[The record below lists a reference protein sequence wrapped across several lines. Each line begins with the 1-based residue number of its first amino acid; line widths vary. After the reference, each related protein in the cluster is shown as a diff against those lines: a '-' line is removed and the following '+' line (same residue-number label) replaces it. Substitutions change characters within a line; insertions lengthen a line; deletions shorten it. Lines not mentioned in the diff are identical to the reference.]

1 MTYDIRTKHLTMAG
15 NYLSSLQTCIKRT
28 LGVLF
33 VMLGISISSGQDIP
47 GPPDP
52 PRLLA
57 DMAGILS
64 YSENMA
70 LEDKLVRFNDTTSNQ
85 ILIIITNELYGY
97 EISEFADRIGD
108 QWGVGQADL
117 DNGVIVVIKPKTAG
131 QRGQAWIAVGHGLEG
146 AIPDITAGHII
157 DQEMIPYF
165 RENNYYGGLDAAT
178 TVLMELAAGEYTS
191 DEYNR
196 SGKADWWAFAPFF
209 IFILIF
215 ILISRL
221 SRRSR
226 TIGKR
231 NVSPWTAFWLGSM
244 MGSGS
249 IGRGSSSGGS
259 SFGGGGFGGFG
270 GGSFGGGG
278 AGGSW

>member
-1 MTYDIRTKHLTMAG
+1 MYDIRNNNMTMAG
-15 NYLSSLQTCIKRT
+15 NYLSSLQSGIRKT
-28 LGVLF
+28 LGVLL
-33 VMLGISISSGQDIP
+33 VILSISMSSAQGIP

-52 PRLLA
+52 PRLVA

-64 YSENMA
+64 HSENMA
-70 LEDKLVRFNDTTSNQ
+70 LENKLVHFNDTTSNQ

-97 EISEFADRIGD
+97 DISEFADRIGD

-117 DNGVIVVIKPKTAG
+117 DNGVIVVIKPKIAG

-178 TVLMELAAGEYTS
+178 TVLMQLAAGEYTS
-191 DEYNR
+191 DEYNK
-196 SGKADWWAFAPFF
+196 SGGGGWWAFAPFF
-209 IFILIF
+209 IFILFF

-249 IGRGSSSGGS
+249 SSSSGGS